1 MQVID
6 EVYFLYGKHIKCFRF
21 FKKSELL
28 GNFIIVAFN
37 MMLKVP
43 KP

>member
-1 MQVID
+1 MQVVD
-6 EVYFLYGKHIKCFRF
+6 EVYFLYGKHIKCF

>member
-1 MQVID
+1 MQVVD
-6 EVYFLYGKHIKCFRF
+6 EVYFLYRKHIKCFRF
-21 FKKSELL
+21 FRKSELL